1 MVTNLDAGCL
11 NIGKQRRT
19 RRAHA
24 FRIDNYV
31 DNQEYGK
38 KKRRL
43 IDDTP
48 NICAWCAIFQDP
60 HSVGSKGKK
69 CI

>member
-38 KKRRL
+38 KKTAT
-43 IDDTP
+43 D
-48 NICAWCAIFQDP
+48 
-60 HSVGSKGKK
+60 
-69 CI
+69 